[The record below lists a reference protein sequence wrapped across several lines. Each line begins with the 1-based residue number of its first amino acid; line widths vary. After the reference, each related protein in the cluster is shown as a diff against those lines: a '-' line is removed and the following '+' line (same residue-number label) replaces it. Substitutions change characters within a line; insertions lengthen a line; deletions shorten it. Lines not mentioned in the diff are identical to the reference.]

1 MKVEI
6 RNQAIKP
13 FEKIKQGEVFVILG
27 ETMPFMKIETLEYD
41 GTDIVNAV
49 DLTCGDTT
57 YFPDDK
63 NVVVTDATLT
73 IGRI

>member
-13 FEKIKQGEVFVILG
+13 FEKIKQGEVFVVLG
-27 ETMPFMKIETLEYD
+27 ETLPYMKIETLEYD
-41 GTDIVNAV
+41 ETNIVNAV
-49 DLTCGDTT
+49 DLTCGETI
-57 YFPDDK
+57 YFPNDK
-63 NVVVTDATLT
+63 NVVNTDATLT